1 MQKLKMSKFISF
13 AYGVLL
19 ITLISIPVSLNGQ
32 DPFETDT
39 IKIKEV
45 IITRKQVS
53 SEQPGFKFFN
63 IDSSRLENY
72 SQFFLN
78 DLLRDATPLF
88 IKEYGAG
95 LTATA
100 SFRGTSAG
108 HTQVEWNGININDPM
123 LGQTDFSLIP
133 SGLIDNVLVSF
144 GGASMDLGSGAI
156 GGIINLETEPLWN
169 RQTVIDIAPGTGS
182 FGRYSGLV
190 KASTGNENFQSV
202 TKAFMCASENNFRF
216 LDSEIA
222 VPEWKNREHNR
233 IIQKSFMQEIYFRK
247 ASKTFSA
254 RLWYQSA
261 LRNLPGSIL
270 YGYSGEK
277 QSDESLRTLLSYDAV
292 KGRKEYFASGAWM
305 RTDMRYSS
313 FYDTAG
319 SANIVNTLVLKG
331 GINFPLKNH
340 ADVRIVLNDELNL
353 VESNYYSGNVNH
365 NNASLTVSAER
376 KKGKWFGGAILIR
389 QTLDDKTILAPDFS
403 AGFEF
408 RTIPGEEHYLKLNMS
423 RNSKMP
429 SLNDRFWNP
438 GGNPDLLNEY
448 AYSFEAGYKLDNR
461 IGESFKVASE
471 LNYFNNYIRN
481 MIHWYPETEYI
492 WVAGNIGSANTS
504 GIESSV
510 SVSYI
515 THKLSL
521 VLNAGYSLTNARD
534 VSNSAA
540 SDKQMIYIPRHQANG
555 ALQIAYN
562 NFYSMWMTNYTG
574 RTYTTADNTGSL
586 NDYAI
591 NTLSGGYRLS
601 FKESHADIRLK
612 IDNLFN
618 VSYQTISFFPQPGRS
633 YFLVISLRFKA

>member
-1 MQKLKMSKFISF
+1 MSNSFSF
-13 AYGVLL
+13 AFMASVILL
-19 ITLISIPVSLNGQ
+19 TTIPVSLDGQ
-32 DPFETDT
+32 DSSEADT

-45 IITRKQVS
+45 FITRKQIS
-53 SEQPGFKFFN
+53 SEQPGFKFFS
-63 IDSSRLENY
+63 IDSSRLDNH
-72 SQFFLN
+72 SHFFLN

-133 SGLIDNVLVSF
+133 AGFIDDVLVSF

-156 GGIINLETEPLWN
+156 GGIINLETEPVWR

-182 FGRYSGLV
+182 YGRYNGLV
-190 KASTGNENFQSV
+190 KVSTGNENLQTV
-202 TKAFMCASENNFRF
+202 TKAFMSVAENNFRY
-216 LDSEIA
+216 LDSEST

-233 IIQKSFMQEIYFRK
+233 VIQNSFMQEIYFRK
-247 ASKTFSA
+247 ASGTLSG
-254 RLWYQSA
+254 RVWYQSA
-261 LRNLPGSIL
+261 FRNLPGSVT
-270 YGYSGEK
+270 YGYTGEK
-277 QSDESLRTLLSYDAV
+277 QKDESLRTMLSYDAI
-292 KGRKEYFASGAWM
+292 KDRREFFGSAAWM
-305 RTDMRYSS
+305 RTVMSYSS

-331 GINFPLKNH
+331 GLNFPLKNY

-376 KKGKWFGGAILIR
+376 KKGKRFGGAILLR

-403 AGFEF
+403 VGCEF
-408 RTIPGEEHYLKLNMS
+408 RTIPGEEHYLKLNVS

-438 GGNPDLLNEY
+438 GGNPDLLNEH
-448 AYSFEAGYKLDNR
+448 AYSIEAGYKVENK
-461 IGESFKVASE
+461 IGGAFKVASE

-481 MIHWYPETEYI
+481 MIHWYPESEYI

-504 GIESSV
+504 GIESSA
-510 SVSYI
+510 SVSFI
-515 THKLSL
+515 SRRLSL
-521 VLNAGYSLTNARD
+521 VLDADYSFTNARD
-534 VSNSAA
+534 VSSSDA
-540 SDKQMIYIPRHQANG
+540 SGRQMIYIPKHYANLT
-555 ALQIAYN
+555 LQIAYN
-562 NFYSMWMTNYTG
+562 NFYSVWMTNYTG
-574 RTYTTADNTGSL
+574 RTYTTADNTEFLNAYSINSL
-586 NDYAI
+586 
-591 NTLSGGYRLS
+591 TGGYRIS
-601 FKESHADIRLK
+601 FKENHADIRLK

-618 VSYQTISFFPQPGRS
+618 VSYQTIADYPRPGRS
-633 YFLVISLRFKA
+633 YFLVISLRFKS